1 MKTNNSIHCRVLA
14 VTAIL
19 TAFVWCMA
27 CSFYST
33 TMDSCASISVRW
45 KNGGVSPS
53 ALVRQQNNAKKDG
66 IADQPEV
73 TLWQVYSA
81 QQIMDSD
88 MRNTTANVVAVF
100 GECEDIT
107 TKSMLYCAFPSNSD
121 TQGCAVSSGLAF
133 SLWGST
139 QVLGVQVRIEGE
151 VFYVR
156 GVFEDDNARVF
167 RQAEFDKTLSNMQ
180 LTFPGGGTREDAERY
195 LTAANF
201 MGGTILD
208 LPLMGRGFRILFRF
222 PAIVLAFGIIVRLLR
237 RARKLWHYQAWLFS
251 YLPFVLAVLAVLM
264 LCIDLP
270 EIPSSFIPSKWSDFE
285 FWKDL
290 FLSHWKNVTRWTSAA
305 PTFRDKELWGSASA
319 MLLLSIFATI
329 LVAVSAAMTS
339 IRSYKN
345 MVLTCAAYILTLCL
359 ISLGTVSSGKQ
370 SFCKEMY
377 LVPCLWIGIDYMLY
391 WQGRRF
397 DLASHERRLSDDKNT
412 SKATEETVEQT

>member
-1 MKTNNSIHCRVLA
+1 M
-14 VTAIL
+14 
-19 TAFVWCMA
+19 
-27 CSFYST
+27 
-33 TMDSCASISVRW
+33 
-45 KNGGVSPS
+45 
-53 ALVRQQNNAKKDG
+53 
-66 IADQPEV
+66 
-73 TLWQVYSA
+73 
-81 QQIMDSD
+81 
-88 MRNTTANVVAVF
+88 
-100 GECEDIT
+100 
-107 TKSMLYCAFPSNSD
+107 
-121 TQGCAVSSGLAF
+121 
-133 SLWGST
+133 
-139 QVLGVQVRIEGE
+139 LGVQVRIEGE

-270 EIPSSFIPSKWSDFE
+270 EIPSVSSLPSGLILNSGKIC
-285 FWKDL
+285 
-290 FLSHWKNVTRWTSAA
+290 FLVIWKNVTRWDSAA
-305 PTFRDKELWGSASA
+305 PTSEIKTLGSASA

>member
-1 MKTNNSIHCRVLA
+1 
-14 VTAIL
+14 
-19 TAFVWCMA
+19 
-27 CSFYST
+27 
-33 TMDSCASISVRW
+33 MDSCASISVRW

-107 TKSMLYCAFPSNSD
+107 TKSMLYGAFPSNSD

-133 SLWGST
+133 SFGEARKCSASKLGLKEKYSMCVVYLKMIMQGFFGRPSST
-139 QVLGVQVRIEGE
+139 
-151 VFYVR
+151 
-156 GVFEDDNARVF
+156 
-167 RQAEFDKTLSNMQ
+167 KLSNMQ

-251 YLPFVLAVLAVLM
+251 YLR
-264 LCIDLP
+264 
-270 EIPSSFIPSKWSDFE
+270 
-285 FWKDL
+285 
-290 FLSHWKNVTRWTSAA
+290 LS
-305 PTFRDKELWGSASA
+305 
-319 MLLLSIFATI
+319 LLSWLYLCSVLIYQ
-329 LVAVSAAMTS
+329 
-339 IRSYKN
+339 RS
-345 MVLTCAAYILTLCL
+345 LP
-359 ISLGTVSSGKQ
+359 VSSLPSGLILNSGKIC
-370 SFCKEMY
+370 F
-377 LVPCLWIGIDYMLY
+377 LVIGRMLRD
-391 WQGRRF
+391 GRRSAN
-397 DLASHERRLSDDKNT
+397 LQR
-412 SKATEETVEQT
+412 

>member
-107 TKSMLYCAFPSNSD
+107 TKSMLYGAFPSNSD

-290 FLSHWKNVTRWTSAA
+290 FLSHWKNVTRWTSASEIKNFGA
-305 PTFRDKELWGSASA
+305 RHQPCCCFLYSQ
-319 MLLLSIFATI
+319 
-329 LVAVSAAMTS
+329 
-339 IRSYKN
+339 RS
-345 MVLTCAAYILTLCL
+345 L
-359 ISLGTVSSGKQ
+359 
-370 SFCKEMY
+370 
-377 LVPCLWIGIDYMLY
+377 
-391 WQGRRF
+391 
-397 DLASHERRLSDDKNT
+397 
-412 SKATEETVEQT
+412 

>member
-1 MKTNNSIHCRVLA
+1 
-14 VTAIL
+14 
-19 TAFVWCMA
+19 
-27 CSFYST
+27 
-33 TMDSCASISVRW
+33 MDSCASISVRW

-107 TKSMLYCAFPSNSD
+107 TKSMLYGAFPSNSD

-180 LTFPGGGTREDAERY
+180 PDISWRRNTGGCGALSYCCKLHGRY
-195 LTAANF
+195 N
-201 MGGTILD
+201 
-208 LPLMGRGFRILFRF
+208 
-222 PAIVLAFGIIVRLLR
+222 
-237 RARKLWHYQAWLFS
+237 
-251 YLPFVLAVLAVLM
+251 
-264 LCIDLP
+264 
-270 EIPSSFIPSKWSDFE
+270 
-285 FWKDL
+285 
-290 FLSHWKNVTRWTSAA
+290 
-305 PTFRDKELWGSASA
+305 
-319 MLLLSIFATI
+319 
-329 LVAVSAAMTS
+329 
-339 IRSYKN
+339 
-345 MVLTCAAYILTLCL
+345 
-359 ISLGTVSSGKQ
+359 SG
-370 SFCKEMY
+370 
-377 LVPCLWIGIDYMLY
+377 
-391 WQGRRF
+391 
-397 DLASHERRLSDDKNT
+397 LASDGKGISY
-412 SKATEETVEQT
+412 SF

>member
-107 TKSMLYCAFPSNSD
+107 TKSMLYGAFPSNSD

-156 GVFEDDNARVF
+156 GV
-167 RQAEFDKTLSNMQ
+167 
-180 LTFPGGGTREDAERY
+180 
-195 LTAANF
+195 
-201 MGGTILD
+201 
-208 LPLMGRGFRILFRF
+208 
-222 PAIVLAFGIIVRLLR
+222 
-237 RARKLWHYQAWLFS
+237 
-251 YLPFVLAVLAVLM
+251 
-264 LCIDLP
+264 
-270 EIPSSFIPSKWSDFE
+270 
-285 FWKDL
+285 
-290 FLSHWKNVTRWTSAA
+290 
-305 PTFRDKELWGSASA
+305 
-319 MLLLSIFATI
+319 
-329 LVAVSAAMTS
+329 
-339 IRSYKN
+339 
-345 MVLTCAAYILTLCL
+345 
-359 ISLGTVSSGKQ
+359 
-370 SFCKEMY
+370 
-377 LVPCLWIGIDYMLY
+377 
-391 WQGRRF
+391 
-397 DLASHERRLSDDKNT
+397 
-412 SKATEETVEQT
+412 

>member
-1 MKTNNSIHCRVLA
+1 MTNGKNSFLQVVKLPNVRGRVRYISDSKRQENLYA
-14 VTAIL
+14 TFTNVELKYWIYLSKENQKDFRKSGTEGKCIEARELIIML
-19 TAFVWCMA
+19 PPSLIQYDPDMLLKYFSAKFVER
-27 CSFYST
+27 Y
-33 TMDSCASISVRW
+33 D
-45 KNGGVSPS
+45 
-53 ALVRQQNNAKKDG
+53 
-66 IADQPEV
+66 
-73 TLWQVYSA
+73 
-81 QQIMDSD
+81 
-88 MRNTTANVVAVF
+88 VAV
-100 GECEDIT
+100 
-107 TKSMLYCAFPSNSD
+107 A
-121 TQGCAVSSGLAF
+121 
-133 SLWGST
+133 
-139 QVLGVQVRIEGE
+139 
-151 VFYVR
+151 FYVR

-359 ISLGTVSSGKQ
+359 ISLGTASSGKL